1 MFGPPEY
8 YGPDDPPS
16 EEVIAGATRLR
27 ECEYWGDLTVPLSL
41 EDEEVVEATEY

>member
-1 MFGPPEY
+1 MYGPPCY

-16 EEVIAGATRLR
+16 EEEVSETIRLR
-27 ECEYWGDLTVPLSL
+27 ECEYWGDLSVPLSP